1 MSTRGAWGIKK
12 GDKLI
17 VQYNHF
23 DSYPTGLGEQIVED
37 LNEWY
42 KDAPEEWIKRL
53 NEVLDEVE
61 VINEEKTP
69 EPTEEQLQY
78 IRDEGIPFDENYKEW
93 FCVLNEL
100 QGRVLPYLK
109 GFKYFLDWG
118 VEWLNDSLSCEWAYI
133 FNLDNNTLEI
143 NGVPYPIKDLSL
155 DLMRKIEK
163 EAYDER

>member
-69 EPTEEQLQY
+69 QPTEEQLQY
-78 IRDEGIPFDENYKEW
+78 IRDEGIPFNENYKEW
-93 FCVLNEL
+93 YSVLSEL

>member
-12 GDKLI
+12 GDKII

-69 EPTEEQLQY
+69 QPTEEQLQY
-78 IRDEGIPFDENYKEW
+78 IRDEGIKFDENYKEW
-93 FCVLNEL
+93 FSVLSEL

-118 VEWLNDSLSCEWAYI
+118 VEWLNDSLFCEWAYI

-155 DLMRKIEK
+155 KLMQKIEK

>member
-1 MSTRGAWGIKK
+1 MSTRGAWGIKR
-12 GDKLI
+12 GDKII

-23 DSYPTGLGEQIVED
+23 DSYPTGLGKKIVED

-61 VINEEKTP
+61 VIDEEKTP
-69 EPTEEQLQY
+69 QPTEEQLQY
-78 IRDEGIPFDENYKEW
+78 IRDEGISFNENQKEW
-93 FCVLNEL
+93 FSVLSEL

-118 VEWLNDSLSCEWAYI
+118 VEWLNDELLCEWAYI

-143 NGVPYPIKDLSL
+143 NGIPYPIKDLNL
-155 DLMRKIEK
+155 DLMREIEK
-163 EAYDER
+163 GTYD

>member
-1 MSTRGAWGIKK
+1 MSTRGAWGIKRGGK
-12 GDKLI
+12 II

-23 DSYPTGLGEQIVED
+23 DSYPTGLGKQIVED

-61 VINEEKTP
+61 VIDEEKTP
-69 EPTEEQLQY
+69 QPTEEQLQY
-78 IRDEGIPFDENYKEW
+78 IRDEGINFDENHKEW
-93 FCVLNEL
+93 LYVLSKL

-118 VEWLNDSLSCEWAYI
+118 VEWLNDKLFCEWAYI

-143 NGVPYPIKDLSL
+143 NGIPYPIKDLSL
-155 DLMRKIEK
+155 DLMREIEK
-163 EAYDER
+163 GTYE

>member
-1 MSTRGAWGIKK
+1 MSTRGAWGIKR

-23 DSYPTGLGEQIVED
+23 DSYPTGLGKQIVED

-61 VINEEKTP
+61 VIDEEKTP
-69 EPTEEQLQY
+69 QPTEEQLQY
-78 IRDEGIPFDENYKEW
+78 IRDEGINFDENHKEW
-93 FCVLNEL
+93 FPVLSGL

-109 GFKYFLDWG
+109 GFKYFLNTGEDWL
-118 VEWLNDSLSCEWAYI
+118 EDKLFCEWAYI

-143 NGVPYPIKDLSL
+143 NGIPYPIKDLSL

-163 EAYDER
+163 GTYD

>member
-1 MSTRGAWGIKK
+1 MNTRGAWGIKR

-23 DSYPTGLGEQIVED
+23 DSYPTGLGKQIVED

-61 VINEEKTP
+61 VIDEEKTP
-69 EPTEEQLQY
+69 QPTEEQLQY
-78 IRDEGIPFDENYKEW
+78 IRDEGINFDENHKEW
-93 FCVLNEL
+93 LYVLSKL

-109 GFKYFLDWG
+109 GFKYFLNTGEDWL
-118 VEWLNDSLSCEWAYI
+118 EDKLFCEWAYI

-143 NGVPYPIKDLSL
+143 NGIPYPIKDLSL

-163 EAYDER
+163 GTYD

>member
-78 IRDEGIPFDENYKEW
+78 IRDEGIPFNENYKEW

>member
-1 MSTRGAWGIKK
+1 MSTRGAWGIKR
-12 GDKLI
+12 GNKLI

-37 LNEWY
+37 LNEWR
-42 KDAPEEWIKRL
+42 KNAPEEWIKRL

-61 VINEEKTP
+61 VIDEEETP

-78 IRDEGIPFDENYKEW
+78 IRDEGITFNENYKEW
-93 FCVLNEL
+93 YSVLNEL

-109 GFKYFLDWG
+109 GFKYFLNTGED
-118 VEWLNDSLSCEWAYI
+118 LLKYKLFCEWAYI

-143 NGVPYPIKDLSL
+143 NGVPYPIEDLSL

-163 EAYDER
+163 EEYDER

>member
-1 MSTRGAWGIKK
+1 MSTRGAWGIKR

-23 DSYPTGLGEQIVED
+23 DSYPTGLGKQIVED

-42 KDAPEEWIKRL
+42 KDAPEKWIKRL

-61 VINEEKTP
+61 LIDEEKTP
-69 EPTEEQLQY
+69 QPTEEQLQY
-78 IRDEGIPFDENYKEW
+78 IRDEGINFDENHKEW
-93 FCVLNEL
+93 YSVLHKL

-109 GFKYFLDWG
+109 GFKYFLNAGEDWL
-118 VEWLNDSLSCEWAYI
+118 EDKLFCEWTYI

-143 NGVPYPIKDLSL
+143 NRISYPIKDLSL
-155 DLMRKIEK
+155 NLMRKIEK

>member
-69 EPTEEQLQY
+69 ETTGMPSAMY
-78 IRDEGIPFDENYKEW
+78 DISIRDI
-93 FCVLNEL
+93 
-100 QGRVLPYLK
+100 
-109 GFKYFLDWG
+109 
-118 VEWLNDSLSCEWAYI
+118 I
-133 FNLDNNTLEI
+133 DNQDKLEI
-143 NGVPYPIKDLSL
+143 TKPPETNNKNEEKQMLYLCSNKMFLIYKMNPE
-155 DLMRKIEK
+155 KIELFNK
-163 EAYDER
+163 YSNIEKQMCIIVGFVFLGLSIEIYYSNNYLRII